1 MLRVVAG
8 FQVQVAL
15 QYSEP
20 YNATQ
25 NREITEMY
33 ISAEISDQYG
43 HFSEKPCIDQ

>member
-15 QYSEP
+15 QYGEP

-25 NREITEMY
+25 NREITEIY
-33 ISAEISDQYG
+33 ILAEISDKYG
-43 HFSEKPCIDQ
+43 HIPEKSCIDQ